1 MRLRLNTTLRAAL
14 IAAITAVGFT
24 LSQAQAGMATTTTV
38 NLDDNIEY
46 NGKIITMKGA
56 TGNISGMTFTG
67 YVQNPEGT
75 GMIESG
81 TYDWKYFANNQT
93 EYGNTMRLLGLAS
106 GTTTYTSNFSPFS
119 LGGLIVEQGAGSY
132 VLGRSNTAID
142 FNGVS
147 DVNLNIKGNVQI
159 LANSG
164 TGIAFVKGGKWV
176 VESEKT
182 LEFKTTQA
190 VVLDSGIAVNVSGGG
205 KALVTGNL
213 TTNVGATVAVSS
225 GTTFEVTGTTT
236 LGGTITNNGT
246 IKFATDTVTL
256 GSLSGFESS
265 ATYTNYTGGATGNGF
280 AGTIEYTIIKGEGES
295 NLAKVNYGDQQ
306 AVELSGGKLTVE
318 GDVDYTKYYL
328 VTDNTSMSVKA
339 ASDFAAEHDGAVL
352 STVYVKGANDTVNV
366 DMNFGGTV
374 EASAS
379 ATGAILNIQ
388 EDYVYSG
395 TASGVALKGAGTY
408 ELAPNTYTLGT
419 GVTFDSTWTGV
430 VRVTSASVN
439 NLDFSTLTNGTASTL
454 ELKGY
459 TGWSNQWKDG
469 TNNENIKLT
478 NPGDGAYAWTNRAD
492 TTTDGLATKF
502 TGKWSGN
509 GTFAVAPRALGYTF
523 KGDISEWTG
532 AIVNIDNRAFTSV
545 ITFADNATD
554 VKASITDNA
563 TAKFAVVVSTNAV
576 FSNSVSVHGALTVDA
591 GKIATLKGQST
602 IGTLAGLGALT
613 VNADTHTVAIGGG
626 TIANTITLQA
636 GTLTLSGAFALDNMQ
651 VQDERTE
658 FIGGEGIAVGSGFK
672 KTSGTI
678 DVVNVGTGAT
688 LNIDQ
693 AATFTY
699 NSSAVTVDATTGD
712 VSLSGTPDYTS
723 LWINGATTV
732 SYTAAQTIADEHS
745 ATVGTVH
752 LNADG
757 ATVTMDKA
765 DAAVALVLTEG
776 ISGTVNATAATTI
789 SSLTGPTS
797 GKTLTIGGSSEVTL
811 QNGCDFAGNV
821 AVTGG
826 TVKLGNQTALGA
838 HNSATGSTKTITV
851 GAGATIDVNGQGDAK
866 YVYTLDGGTLTNM
879 GNAIGHNMAQTSGL
893 VLTDD
898 SYIGSEGSKE
908 MWVLAGSYAV
918 NTVNLDNHKLTKKG
932 TGTVGFSNSNIS
944 AGTLQ
949 VDAGTLQFSDD
960 SSQHGSIAANI
971 VLNGG
976 TVAGTLNQSGN
987 ISVTA
992 KEATSTGAT
1001 INVGNNTLTLSTDED
1016 KTLTLTGG
1024 ISVGETGSVKV
1035 EGAGTLLVN
1044 STLNLG
1050 GKLTAAGNI
1059 AVGES
1064 GNLTLTA
1071 GSTVYQTIDNDGTVS
1086 LTGVTLGEGFQEQ
1099 GDGTGYYDL
1108 EGHVTTSDA
1117 NHYEGTGSTYVQV
1130 VNGGSASGS
1139 DIQWK
1144 GKGYNL
1150 EENGT
1155 IIVGSGTPTYDTF
1168 FVVTEAATS
1177 DIIAGSHYDQLNTIV
1192 VSDWAELN
1200 VDEAVSGKS
1209 IEVKEGGFISGS
1221 AMTPESL
1228 SMDAQAVAIFN
1239 NDVTTANGIVFSD
1252 QVLVSMTNTNEDGSP
1267 VQYSTGEKA
1276 IAVNADKMEMTGNA
1290 DVTVSNQLVVD
1301 EIVNT
1306 TTHALTL
1313 DNVEDTLELVNM
1325 DITNSTVKVYT
1336 NLAPETE
1343 ATVSISGVLQGG
1355 DATLLANLTLVG
1367 GADSML
1373 DVDGGGLKALT
1384 LGSTLAIDTTDGL
1397 VNLDKDTIAALNALE
1412 VGQSLDLI
1420 KALQGTHLE
1429 YDGAAAGAQWYGDL
1443 FNRAEGLVGDYTVYT
1458 TDNAFGLTR
1467 SSSVP
1472 EPTTGT
1478 LSLLALAALAARRR
1492 RK

>member
-14 IAAITAVGFT
+14 IAAITTVGLT

-46 NGKIITMKGA
+46 NGKIITMSGA
-56 TGNISGMTFTG
+56 GGSVSGRTFTG

-75 GMIESG
+75 GMIDSG
-81 TYDWKYFANNQT
+81 TYNWQYFANNKT
-93 EYGNTMRLLGLAS
+93 EYGNTMRLLGLQS
-106 GTTTYTSNFSPFS
+106 GTTTYTSDFSPFS
-119 LGGLIVEQGAGSY
+119 LGGLIVEQGSGSY

-176 VESEKT
+176 VESEKI

-213 TTNVGATVAVSS
+213 TTNAGATVAVSS

-256 GSLSGFESS
+256 GSLAGFESS

-280 AGTIEYTIIKGEGES
+280 AGTIVYTIIKGEGQS

-374 EASAS
+374 EASA
-379 ATGAILNIQ
+379 TGAILNIQ

-408 ELAPNTYTLGT
+408 ELTPNTATLGT

-478 NPGDGAYAWTNRAD
+478 SPGDGAYAWTNRSD
-492 TTTDGLATKF
+492 TTSTGLATKF

-532 AIVNIDNRAFTSV
+532 AIVNIDDRGYTSV

-554 VKASITDNA
+554 VKASITDKEN
-563 TAKFAVVVSTNAV
+563 AKFAVVVSTNAV

-591 GKIATLKGQST
+591 GKTATLKGQST

-672 KTSGTI
+672 QTSGTI

-699 NSSAVTVDATTGD
+699 NSSAVTVNATTGD

-789 SSLTGPTS
+789 SSLTGPVAE
-797 GKTLTIGGSSEVTL
+797 KTLTVDGNSVVAIQSA
-811 QNGCDFAGNV
+811 DAFAGNV
-821 AVTGG
+821 NVIGG
-826 TVKLGNQTALGA
+826 TVKLGSNSALGA
-838 HNSATGSTKTITV
+838 HNATGDKTITI
-851 GAGATIDVNGQGDAK
+851 GTGATIDVNGQGDAK
-866 YVYTLDGGTLTNM
+866 YVYTLAGGTLTNM

-932 TGTVGFSNSNIS
+932 TGTVGFSNSDIS

-949 VDAGTLQFSDD
+949 VDGGTLQFNDD
-960 SSQHGSIAANI
+960 NQQHGSIAANI

-992 KEATSTGAT
+992 NEETSTGAT

-1024 ISVGETGSVKV
+1024 ISVGDTGSVKV

-1071 GSTVYQTIDNDGTVS
+1071 GSTVYQTIDNEGTVS

-1108 EGHVTTSDA
+1108 EGNVTTSDA

-1130 VNGGSASGS
+1130 VNGGNATGS
-1139 DIQWK
+1139 DIQWN

-1355 DATLLANLTLVG
+1355 GATLQANLTLVG

-1397 VNLDKDTIAALNALE
+1397 VNLDQETIAALNALE

-1420 KALQGTHLE
+1420 KALQGTQLA

-1443 FNRAEGLVGDYTVYT
+1443 FNRADGLQGDYKVYAN
-1458 TDNAFGLTR
+1458 DGAFGLVKQ
-1467 SSSVP
+1467 SSVP